1 MQGSPRQD
9 PRLRDVVLLAVSV
22 AGLAMCLVT
31 VPRRLVPLLLLVA
44 AVLGVAAGLNLYG
57 FLTGG

>member
-1 MQGSPRQD
+1 M
-9 PRLRDVVLLAVSV
+9 
-22 AGLAMCLVT
+22 T